1 MPQKQTLNH
10 PGVKIKMSKVTD
22 PIEAYVDSVMSDVVD
37 VVYQLDS
44 TVIESEQSIM
54 GLSPEREEEV
64 FFTLFFD

>member
-1 MPQKQTLNH
+1 
-10 PGVKIKMSKVTD
+10 MSKVTD

>member
-1 MPQKQTLNH
+1 
-10 PGVKIKMSKVTD
+10 VKIKMSKVTD

-44 TVIESEQSIM
+44 TGIESEQSIM